1 MLWCLQQ
8 NNFVFLVQLR
18 AETRV
23 NQSFSMKRKFTQ
35 WSTFPPIS
43 TNTNNH
49 ISQSRTAPTMKK
61 KKLRN
66 LTLEIRVKV
75 WDRLK
80 QYVGVKPVYGITGL
94 VLNISNRQE
103 ELHQDLDDSSSINCE
118 KRPVTL

>member
-1 MLWCLQQ
+1 
-8 NNFVFLVQLR
+8 
-18 AETRV
+18 
-23 NQSFSMKRKFTQ
+23 MKRKFTK

-49 ISQSRTAPTMKK
+49 VSQSLTAPKIK

-80 QYVGVKPVYGITGL
+80 QYVGVKPVYGITEL
-94 VLNISNRQE
+94 VLNISNTSRAQE
-103 ELHQDLDDSSSINCE
+103 ELRQDLDDSSLINCE
-118 KRPVTL
+118 KSPVTL